1 MREPYADRAARNDS
15 SRNHADN
22 FRAEWTKDDIDFL
35 MTFFDEAK
43 GDPALEAE
51 VAEAL
56 GRTIE
61 ACRQRF
67 YEVRSGIKPR
77 ERHVVVRTTT
87 TTTSTHYIGINDDP
101 DDQWWSPDYYK

>member
-1 MREPYADRAARNDS
+1 MSRDLDRNDA
-15 SRNHADN
+15 SRNHAVHHGEQWSREEIE
-22 FRAEWTKDDIDFL
+22 FLRAFWP
-35 MTFFDEAK
+35 EAK
-43 GDPALEAE
+43 GYDEEAE

-67 YEVRSGIKPR
+67 YEDRWGRGVQVKTTTT
-77 ERHVVVRTTT
+77 TTT
-87 TTTSTHYIGINDDP
+87 TTTSTYMGVQDDP